1 MLAALS
7 ARCAALAP
15 RLRGARRL
23 AALTRASSPF
33 DEDFLLPDAR
43 GDGGRDAGRDGG
55 RDAGRD
61 GGRDAGRTEGR
72 VDFRERQGR
81 GRDAQKCYKCGEP
94 GHLARDCTSDSGG
107 GNFQQTRVFVA
118 NLEQDVQWFDL
129 KDYFRDAGYNVV
141 FASVSAHADGTSK
154 GCGVV
159 QLGSAQECD
168 KAIRD
173 LNGRDLNGLPL
184 AVREDRQERTRRGKE
199 STRAQERGPSRG
211 TSGKE
216 WSAGDRDVFS
226 DRRGAF
232 DRDGGLLP
240 WAGADDAELPAEVLA
255 LLADRDA
262 ARDGRDFATAD
273 ALRDGIRDDFGL
285 RIDDRNRRCAP
296 QRQAYSQ
303 SAPPARGRD
312 ERNGGLLA
320 WTGADEAPL
329 PAEVLALL
337 ADRDAARDGR
347 DFATADAVR
356 DDIRDKFGL
365 HLDDTNR
372 VCSHPGT
379 RHPLRATVR
388 AASDDVVVAPPAATV
403 QAASDD
409 AVVAALAGDVSFM
422 DAPVEDSAFA
432 AVEIDMDSI
441 LARHGDALRH
451 ALAEDNALAD
461 AGADAAPAGSSE
473 DRGALQALRV
483 PELKDRCRE
492 RGLKVGGTKAVLVDR
507 LLGIE

>member
-1 MLAALS
+1 M
-7 ARCAALAP
+7 
-15 RLRGARRL
+15 
-23 AALTRASSPF
+23 
-33 DEDFLLPDAR
+33 
-43 GDGGRDAGRDGG
+43 
-55 RDAGRD
+55 
-61 GGRDAGRTEGR
+61 
-72 VDFRERQGR
+72 RE
-81 GRDAQKCYKCGEP
+81 AKCYKCGEP

-273 ALRDGIRDDFGL
+273 A
-285 RIDDRNRRCAP
+285 
-296 QRQAYSQ
+296 
-303 SAPPARGRD
+303 
-312 ERNGGLLA
+312 
-320 WTGADEAPL
+320 
-329 PAEVLALL
+329 
-337 ADRDAARDGR
+337 
-347 DFATADAVR
+347 VR

-388 AASDDVVVAPPAATV
+388 SASDDVVVAPPAATV